1 MVLWYQVVPGTVV
14 TRSSTRNS
22 KYIEPLRCVRFTF
35 PNWTI
40 KPSRTFPSS
49 YVPHSSS
56 ALNKASMGGGASKS
70 NSSAALQAENEAL
83 RRKTNIQ
90 EQQIRRLDKEVSRLG
105 GKNSQR
111 SADVEKR
118 VRKKRLAVSAEAQ
131 QHTQNMAKLE
141 PVVIPK
147 DESSTQLLLDAVKES
162 ILFHVEANPTAAQ
175 AFVDAFSGPELFSK
189 GDTIIQQGQESAD
202 ATKLYVLAEGE
213 CTILVNGDEVG
224 TYQPGQSF
232 GELALMYNQARKAT
246 IKASSSCKVWSLERK
261 IFAQTAQYYKEQQKV
276 RLMDVLSRVPSLK
289 ALSELDRHILAE
301 SLEVSTYE
309 DDEYV
314 SV

>member
-1 MVLWYQVVPGTVV
+1 
-14 TRSSTRNS
+14 
-22 KYIEPLRCVRFTF
+22 
-35 PNWTI
+35 
-40 KPSRTFPSS
+40 
-49 YVPHSSS
+49 
-56 ALNKASMGGGASKS
+56 
-70 NSSAALQAENEAL
+70 
-83 RRKTNIQ
+83 
-90 EQQIRRLDKEVSRLG
+90 
-105 GKNSQR
+105 
-111 SADVEKR
+111 
-118 VRKKRLAVSAEAQ
+118 
-131 QHTQNMAKLE
+131 
-141 PVVIPK
+141 
-147 DESSTQLLLDAVKES
+147 
-162 ILFHVEANPTAAQ
+162 
-175 AFVDAFSGPELFSK
+175 
-189 GDTIIQQGQESAD
+189 
-202 ATKLYVLAEGE
+202 
-213 CTILVNGDEVG
+213 VNGDEVG